1 MSYPLNKIN
10 FLKDDI
16 YNYQT
21 INILNKIFQNYN
33 YGILSGFDVLKYTDT
48 SFKLF
53 NGLILYKY
61 LEDNKNQYI
70 LLELKD
76 DMIINI
82 NNIDIVNY
90 NKSIKHPIE
99 KDGIYYLIFEYNIDP
114 TQSYDNYTGELF
126 FIEKD
131 ELNNYMNNYILLQN
145 VEIYNKQIYN
155 INGIDNNIFW
165 KQQNKFKT
173 KDDTL
178 SLLDELRINEEETL
192 LDIIYNRHL
201 NDISEMKTHYDNLE
215 DQIFMEELDVS
226 DSDTN
231 IYNKNYILD
240 RMNSIINET
249 KIQKT
254 YMDIDNEHF
263 LLFSEQKSLVNDMKE
278 ISKYE
283 NQGIYYK
290 DIDIFNDTGK
300 HNLFSSNKMSN
311 DNLLLLDNNPSIPY
325 ELKIDRTSNTINTN
339 LSSGILNYEI
349 ILNRNIDNKKDKQIV
364 ISKDQ
369 LNLEDWNSS
378 YNLSSSID
386 NNLLTDLFYI
396 SDIESIENKEIEISL
411 DIKQNIPNLINH
423 TSHVQY
429 LYNHKV
435 NQQGTSDMYLQYGN
449 NNMLS
454 YYDLENNIFE
464 NKLTLF
470 HNKKRQDMTKINDE
484 IIVQGGDDDISNTNI
499 YIYNN
504 LMETQKTQK
513 TKYPIQ
519 VKENKIQKYKNEIG
533 ANTNI
538 ISIGGINQQTNKYI
552 NSVYKLSQNN
562 NMNELITSTLPEF
575 ESTLNKFDIISDSIN
590 TFIIQLDEENSNI
603 NIYKLDSIN
612 NKWILRNKFP
622 YSEYGLLQ
630 EQSLQNKIDTDLYN
644 ISEVNF
650 IKTHDDIINGNIY
663 FSTFYKTFK
672 YNITSN
678 TLTNLF
684 TNNISLE
691 TIYDYFVMGDNN
703 NDELYLQGFGN
714 YIKKIKITDTDIND
728 IDFINLIFK
737 MKLQWINQPDKYFI

>member
-99 KDGIYYLIFEYNIDP
+99 QDGIYYLIFEYNITP
-114 TQSYDNYTGELF
+114 MQSYDNYTGELF